1 MFWKILLIIVGVLV
15 LLFIGLVV
23 YLCVGLSVMLGGD
36 DDEGIRYMYHEGDI
50 YPRL

>member
-23 YLCVGLSVMLGGD
+23 YLCVGLSVMLG